1 MEPNNEKV
9 LKFQPI
15 SSFIHNDFWHKY
27 VDIKMDIDRLDENG
41 RPIHGFLQLSQSSS
55 PLLQVDCSSLNSITA
70 RRGND
75 FVCKGILLNYNT
87 IESFKQMDKKKLLK
101 EQSQRIYNELMN
113 QQCLANSLDLLKFL
127 LISFSDLKGYKFYFW
142 FSFPVPASSIY
153 TYHHLLPLPASI
165 NEDFKQYFFK
175 WIETSPKNY
184 HGLNEIFFI
193 YKPNVG
199 IGLLQNYIR
208 HAEPGTNFR
217 DENLENI
224 YFCVYDPPHCV
235 NNDLSSSLGW
245 HVRQFL
251 FYLTLSCPNIAEKT
265 TRWIRVCNANPAEF
279 SFFGSSITLPKHTSN
294 LTDIDDWVGW
304 EYNDTGR
311 RYGPRFVSLVE
322 NMSPKCVAENA
333 NNLNLRLMKWRLV
346 PTLDLKA
353 INTTRCLLL
362 GAGTLGCNVARSL
375 MAWGINT
382 VTFVDCGRVSFS
394 NPVRQTLY
402 RYEDALNGGKPK
414 AATAADRL
422 REINPA
428 IKAYGENLLIPM
440 PGHPVDNT
448 TGINEVKALLEKIS
462 KLIEEHDVIYL
473 LTDSRESRWL
483 PSMLAAFHGKLAI
496 NAALGFDSYMVM
508 RHGYRPSKYETKTD
522 LKVEETS
529 NGFLRIDGA
538 NLGCYFCN
546 DVVAPGNSQKDR
558 TLDQQCT
565 VTRPAVSSIA
575 AGLAVELMVSLVQH
589 PQGFGAPAYYRT
601 PRSDPA
607 NIGQEPEGMLG
618 ILPHS
623 IRGNISSQSTMITA
637 TERYKKCVACSSFVI
652 DRYSME
658 KEAFIIEV
666 LNSAKTLEVTVGLD
680 YSITPN
686 HSDDKQVDIEFDCVL
701 SDSD

>member
-1 MEPNNEKV
+1 MERNNEKV
-9 LKFQPI
+9 LKFLPI
-15 SSFIHNDFWHKY
+15 SSFVHNDFWHKY

-41 RPIHGFLQLSQSSS
+41 RPIQGFLQLSQSSL
-55 PLLQVDCSSLNSITA
+55 PLLQIDCSSLNSTTLA
-70 RRGND
+70 AHRGND
-75 FVCKGILLNYNT
+75 FVCKGIFLNYNT
-87 IESFKQMDKKKLLK
+87 IESFKQCDKKILLK
-101 EQSQRIYNELMN
+101 EHSQRIYKELVN
-113 QQCLANSLDLLKFL
+113 QQCLANSLDILKFL
-127 LISFSDLKGYKFYFW
+127 VISFSDLKGYKFYYW
-142 FSFPVPASSIY
+142 FAFPVPANLIYSHQRFSS
-153 TYHHLLPLPASI
+153 LPASI
-165 NEDFKQYFFK
+165 ADGFKQHFLE
-175 WIETSPKNY
+175 WVESSQQNY
-184 HGLNEIFFI
+184 KGLTEIFFI

-208 HAEPGTNFR
+208 QTEPSSNFH

-224 YFCVYDPPHCV
+224 YFCFYDTTPCA
-235 NNDLSSSLGW
+235 NDDLSSPLGW

-251 FYLTLSCPNIAEKT
+251 FYLTITCPNIAEKT
-265 TRWIRVCNANPAEF
+265 TRWIRVCNASPGEF
-279 SFFGSSITLPKHTSN
+279 SFFSASITLPKHISN
-294 LTDIDDWVGW
+294 LADIDDWVGW
-304 EYNDTGR
+304 EINDAGR
-311 RYGPRFVSLVE
+311 YAPRFVSLVE
-322 NMSPKCVAENA
+322 NMAPKCVAENA
-333 NNLNLRLMKWRLV
+333 INLNLRLMKWRLV

-382 VTFVDCGRVSFS
+382 ITFVDYGRVSFS

-414 AATAADRL
+414 ASTAADRL
-422 REINPA
+422 KEINPA
-428 IKAYGENLLIPM
+428 ITASGENILIPM

-448 TGINEVKALLEKIS
+448 TGIGEIKAVLEKMT
-462 KLIEEHDVIYL
+462 KLIEEHDVIFL

-496 NAALGFDSYMVM
+496 NAALGFDSYVVM
-508 RHGYRPSKYETKTD
+508 RHGYRSSKLQSQGNMQD
-522 LKVEETS
+522 TS
-529 NGFLRIDGA
+529 NGFIRIDGG

-546 DVVAPGNSQKDR
+546 DVVAPGNSLKDR

-589 PQGFGAPAYYRT
+589 AQGFGAPAYYRT

-607 NIGQEPEGMLG
+607 SIGQEPEGILG

-623 IRGNISSQSTMITA
+623 IRGNISTQSTMITA
-637 TERYKKCVACSSFVI
+637 TERFKKCVACSSFVI
-652 DRYSME
+652 DRYSKE

-680 YSITPN
+680 YSITPDKN
-686 HSDDKQVDIEFDCVL
+686 DDKQFPTAIRL
-701 SDSD
+701 